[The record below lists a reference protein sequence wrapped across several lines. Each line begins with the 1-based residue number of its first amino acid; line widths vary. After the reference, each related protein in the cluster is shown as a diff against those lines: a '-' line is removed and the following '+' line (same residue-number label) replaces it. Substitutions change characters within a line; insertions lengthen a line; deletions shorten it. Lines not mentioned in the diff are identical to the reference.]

1 MSVHAR
7 SDRAWALV
15 ILARVQSERVGGFV
29 PNPAG
34 KVQKPCRYAVQCA
47 LDALKL
53 ERFEDALANPA
64 LASRIN
70 ALVERHA

>member
-53 ERFEDALANPA
+53 ERFEDAMASPA

-70 ALVERHA
+70 GLVERHA

>member
-1 MSVHAR
+1 
-7 SDRAWALV
+7 
-15 ILARVQSERVGGFV
+15 V